1 MYIVYCKNRKLKLK
15 YSYYVEAEKGNT
27 STHIYIK
34 TMVRIIAELSVNAPT
49 ASSGDR
55 YKYRYGYGGGGC
67 DNRQQIIY
75 RRPAPALGEK
85 MSQKKSEKQPLLVI
99 GETDYDAGDT
109 INIDYCGSNFIN
121 SQIDK
126 INETTLR
133 INTMVAAH
141 RNVHEMQQMQQMR
154 EINEKSEKEKEKEKE
169 EELKKAKEKGI
180 YHKLGKIIYRSRT
193 GELFEAH
200 HSIHMTVVFVFDKKT
215 GTSTQTHTQ
224 KVVWKDKVFET
235 KQDWFSEMAR
245 QCAAK
250 ADDNMKIV
258 RYD

>member
-1 MYIVYCKNRKLKLK
+1 
-15 YSYYVEAEKGNT
+15 
-27 STHIYIK
+27 
-34 TMVRIIAELSVNAPT
+34 MVRIIAELSVNAPT

-75 RRPAPALGEK
+75 RRQAPALGEK

-99 GETDYDAGDT
+99 GETEDDVGDT

-126 INETTLR
+126 INTT
-133 INTMVAAH
+133 VAA
-141 RNVHEMQQMQQMR
+141 RSNVHEMQQMC
-154 EINEKSEKEKEKEKE
+154 EINEKSEKEKEKE

-180 YHKLGKIIYRSRT
+180 DRKLGKIIYRSRT

-250 ADDNMKIV
+250 AVDNMKIV
-258 RYD
+258 RCD

>member
-1 MYIVYCKNRKLKLK
+1 
-15 YSYYVEAEKGNT
+15 
-27 STHIYIK
+27 
-34 TMVRIIAELSVNAPT
+34 MVRIIAELSVHTPT

-99 GETDYDAGDT
+99 VETEDDACDT
-109 INIDYCGSNFIN
+109 INLDYCGSKFIN

-126 INETTLR
+126 IN
-133 INTMVAAH
+133 TMVDIN
-141 RNVHEMQQMQQMR
+141 RNLHEMQQMR
-154 EINEKSEKEKEKEKE
+154 EINEKSEKEKEK
-169 EELKKAKEKGI
+169 GI
-180 YHKLGKIIYRSRT
+180 DSKLGKIIYRSRT
-193 GELFEAH
+193 GDLFEAQ
-200 HSIHMTVVFVFDKKT
+200 HSIQLTTVFVFDKKT

-224 KVVWKDKVFET
+224 KVVWKDKVFDT
-235 KQDWFSEMAR
+235 KQEWFSEMAR
-245 QCAAK
+245 LSAAK
-250 ADDNMKIV
+250 ADDNIKIV

>member
-1 MYIVYCKNRKLKLK
+1 
-15 YSYYVEAEKGNT
+15 
-27 STHIYIK
+27 
-34 TMVRIIAELSVNAPT
+34 MVRIIAELSVNVPT

-85 MSQKKSEKQPLLVI
+85 MSQKKSEKQPWLVI
-99 GETDYDAGDT
+99 GETEDDAGDT
-109 INIDYCGSNFIN
+109 INMDYCGSNFIN
-121 SQIDK
+121 SHIDK
-126 INETTLR
+126 
-133 INTMVAAH
+133 INTMVA
-141 RNVHEMQQMQQMR
+141 VHHNMCEMQQMR
-154 EINEKSEKEKEKEKE
+154 EINEKSEKEKEKEK
-169 EELKKAKEKGI
+169 GI
-180 YHKLGKIIYRSRT
+180 NHKLGKIIYRSRT

-224 KVVWKDKVFET
+224 KVIWKDKVFET

-258 RYD
+258 RCD

>member
-1 MYIVYCKNRKLKLK
+1 
-15 YSYYVEAEKGNT
+15 
-27 STHIYIK
+27 
-34 TMVRIIAELSVNAPT
+34 MVRIIAELSVNVPT

-99 GETDYDAGDT
+99 GETEDDAGDT
-109 INIDYCGSNFIN
+109 INMDYCGSNFIN
-121 SQIDK
+121 SHIDK
-126 INETTLR
+126 
-133 INTMVAAH
+133 INTMVA
-141 RNVHEMQQMQQMR
+141 VHHNMCEMHEMQQMR
-154 EINEKSEKEKEKEKE
+154 EINEKSEKEKEK
-169 EELKKAKEKGI
+169 GI
-180 YHKLGKIIYRSRT
+180 NHKLGKIIYRSRT

-258 RYD
+258 RCD